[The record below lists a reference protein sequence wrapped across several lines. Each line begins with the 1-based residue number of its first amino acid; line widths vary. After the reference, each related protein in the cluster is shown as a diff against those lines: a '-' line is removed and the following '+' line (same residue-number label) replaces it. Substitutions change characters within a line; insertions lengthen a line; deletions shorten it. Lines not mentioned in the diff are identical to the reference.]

1 MNKIFTY
8 IFATIVAAAF
18 TSCAT
23 SYNIHGNAN
32 SSDADGGILYL
43 KVLSPKDLEY
53 VNLDSAEIVHGEF
66 HFSGNVDSVR
76 MAAVCT
82 DRTALFPIVV
92 EGGDVKINDSST
104 GLTFGGT
111 PLNDELYG
119 FYKTYS
125 QMLSD
130 LSDLD
135 RRPTQAILNGEELD
149 EMTLQRDFEILNMRM
164 DSLVTGFI
172 KANFDN
178 VLGPGVFMLTTQNY
192 QYPVLEPWI
201 EDLMSKATEA
211 FKSDA
216 YVRMYIEKAHEI
228 EKRLNGTIDPEVPAV
243 MPTEAPAEDIKA
255 APTPNELAGDTLKSE
270 K

>member
-8 IFATIVAAAF
+8 ILATIVVTAF
-18 TSCAT
+18 ASCAT

-53 VNLDSAEIVHGEF
+53 VNIDSAEIVHGEF
-66 HFSGNVDSVR
+66 HFSGTLDSVK

-82 DRTALFPIVV
+82 DRSALFPIVM
-92 EGGDVKINDSST
+92 EGGDVKISDSST

-111 PLNDELYG
+111 PLNDELYT
-119 FYKTYS
+119 FYKAYS

-149 EMTLQRDFEILNMRM
+149 EMMLQRDFETLNMRM

-172 KANFDN
+172 KTNFDN
-178 VLGPGVFMLTTQNY
+178 VLGPGVFMLATQNY
-192 QYPVLEPWI
+192 PYPVLEPWI
-201 EDLMSKATEA
+201 EDLMSKATES
-211 FKSDA
+211 FKADA
-216 YVRMYIEKAHEI
+216 YVRMYMDKAHEI
-228 EKRLNGTIDPEVPAV
+228 EQCLNGTLENVAPAPV
-243 MPTEAPAEDIKA
+243 EAPADDIKA